1 MSEVAIS
8 FMIPPELKRTLENLT
23 ADDDRSLSNY
33 VMLAL
38 MDHVRNKGIDL
49 ETIDKKPKK

>member
-1 MSEVAIS
+1 
-8 FMIPPELKRTLENLT
+8 MIPPELKRTLENLT